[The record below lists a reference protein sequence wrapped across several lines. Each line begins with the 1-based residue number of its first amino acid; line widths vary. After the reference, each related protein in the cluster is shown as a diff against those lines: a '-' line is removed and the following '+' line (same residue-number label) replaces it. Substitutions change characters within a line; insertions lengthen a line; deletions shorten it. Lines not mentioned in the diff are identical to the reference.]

1 MDISDRSGG
10 RREERGPVK
19 PQHYRCNSNPG
30 CYDLSDE
37 FDCKIINPGKS
48 YQSFIAPPA
57 QPEAEADGKVVIA
70 VSADI
75 VSILDI
81 DEISSIF
88 QVQFFLHFS
97 WFDPR
102 LTFHN
107 LKADTGLNALS
118 PEEKQKIWVPN
129 LVFANTENRLSTLVD
144 EDSILTITR
153 SGNYTLPDTEDV
165 ENTHLFAGLE
175 NKITLS
181 RFYNIRFLCYYN
193 MQWYPFDV
201 QVYFVIT
208 TTEPQP

>member
-1 MDISDRSGG
+1 M
-10 RREERGPVK
+10 
-19 PQHYRCNSNPG
+19 
-30 CYDLSDE
+30 
-37 FDCKIINPGKS
+37 
-48 YQSFIAPPA
+48 
-57 QPEAEADGKVVIA
+57 
-70 VSADI
+70 SADI

-201 QVYFVIT
+201 QVHLGLTPLNTVCSIQTCSLLLKMKGKSGDFASLYTTDQLQYLGVQEVNQYVVYSYKMFSRQESNEVEIVIKVNQSLI
-208 TTEPQP
+208 E

>member
-1 MDISDRSGG
+1 MDIS
-10 RREERGPVK
+10 
-19 PQHYRCNSNPG
+19 HRCNSNPG
-30 CYDLSDE
+30 CHDLSDE
-37 FDCKIINPGKS
+37 FNCKIINPGQS
-48 YQSFIAPPA
+48 YQSFIAPPS
-57 QPEAEADGKVVIA
+57 QSGGYDEDNVVID

-97 WFDPR
+97 WYDPR

-107 LKADTGLNALS
+107 LKTDTGLNALS
-118 PEEKQKIWVPN
+118 PEEKQKIWVPS

-144 EDSILTITR
+144 KDSIVTISRT
-153 SGNYTLPDTEDV
+153 GNYTLPGTEDV
-165 ENTHLFAGLE
+165 ENTHIFAGSE

-181 RFYNIRFLCYYN
+181 RFYNIRFLCYYS

-201 QVYFVIT
+201 QTCSLLLKMKGKSGDFASLYTDQLQVGV
-208 TTEPQP
+208 E

>member
-1 MDISDRSGG
+1 M
-10 RREERGPVK
+10 
-19 PQHYRCNSNPG
+19 
-30 CYDLSDE
+30 
-37 FDCKIINPGKS
+37 
-48 YQSFIAPPA
+48 
-57 QPEAEADGKVVIA
+57 
-70 VSADI
+70 SADI

-107 LKADTGLNALS
+107 LKTDTGLNALS

-201 QVYFVIT
+201 QVYFVLT
-208 TTEPQP
+208 TKNHTMVVLFRPVVSC